1 MLETSLPSEE
11 NSGQPSCIS
20 LENGTRVID
29 MTPGDKQEIAALS
42 KITE

>member
-1 MLETSLPSEE
+1 MLETSSLSEE
-11 NSGQPSCIS
+11 NGGRPSYKS
-20 LENGTRVID
+20 LENGTSVID